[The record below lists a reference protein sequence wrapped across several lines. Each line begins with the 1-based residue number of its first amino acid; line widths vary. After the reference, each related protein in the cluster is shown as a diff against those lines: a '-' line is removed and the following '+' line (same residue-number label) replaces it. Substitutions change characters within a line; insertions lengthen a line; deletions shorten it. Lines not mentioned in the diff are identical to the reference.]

1 MQAEA
6 AATFQRLLA
15 NPEPDEV
22 DEDDEQ
28 AANDGP

>member
-15 NPEPDEV
+15 NPEPD
-22 DEDDEQ
+22 DEADEQ